1 MQSTEFLIT
10 VNDHLG
16 LPFDRVTKLAT
27 ALRKAGHYP
36 DGRSGG
42 HVSATQ
48 AAYLLSLMALSPN
61 PYNDGADTAIKKL
74 AELKSDNGESFI
86 SAFARLLS
94 HNGEQIF
101 IEGVT
106 RVALSLDRDLALI
119 VFKSPA
125 HQEAL
130 ATAETPIENYVT
142 RESEKSFGDPSPRKV
157 ERFVFLKKSL
167 LLEISAALA
176 NTGHDLV
183 GDALPQREKILDK
196 INNV

>member
-1 MQSTEFLIT
+1 MQGNLFLLTANEFF
-10 VNDHLG
+10 N
-16 LPFDRVTKLAT
+16 LPPDRLVKLST
-27 ALRKAGHYP
+27 ALRKSGNFP
-36 DGRSGG
+36 DGRTAGG

-61 PYNDGADTAIKKL
+61 VYSGEADTAIKKL

-101 IEGVT
+101 IEGVC
-106 RVALSLDRDLALI
+106 RVALSLDRSLGLI
-119 VFKSPA
+119 VYKSPA

-130 ATAETPIENYVT
+130 AESTVNNYVT
-142 RESEKSFGDPSPRKV
+142 KESEKSFGDPSPRKV